1 MYQSL
6 SSLRI
11 QTVIQIQSFHQ
22 WESMTIALVQ
32 DKEENKTLANGKAS
46 MDFPK
51 KIEKGLI
58 DKDMWVH

>member
-1 MYQSL
+1 
-6 SSLRI
+6 
-11 QTVIQIQSFHQ
+11 
-22 WESMTIALVQ
+22 MTIALVQ
-32 DKEENKTLANGKAS
+32 DKEENETLANGKAS